1 MEQFFYQCEKNGC
14 FLEQY
19 VYHIGSYHY
28 NWHRELELMTVLRG
42 ELEVCIDGASHLL
55 RDSDVILI
63 GSNKGHA
70 TLARQPESVA
80 MVLHIAPD
88 LFREYYGDM
97 DALQFTC
104 CSEGGRKNERPF
116 VLLRAHLASLML
128 SAQGQGA
135 EEKLRFES
143 ALYALLHTL
152 SLYFPPERLSTGKA
166 MLLRNTFDAVEKI
179 VQYIDANYMQ
189 KITLNDLAQVSKY
202 NRNYI
207 SQFFKSNLGVNF
219 HDYLTRIRLREATLA
234 LGQTDQSVSE
244 IALSHGFSDLKSF
257 NTVFRARFSKTPTE
271 YRRQLNETVTKY
283 DPRFKRDFL
292 PRADEAMNQILLQY
306 VLDRRVFSRPPPVW
320 RRSCGSCH
328 NSFFFHPAFLNIS
341 PMENIQTPSGI
352 SVCRGSRNFP
362 LHGRKS
368 SGWGGNFFMHGY
380 ATRPKS
386 YGFPA
391 LLCTLCTINCGTFG

>member
-42 ELEVCIDGASHLL
+42 GLEVCIDGVSHLL

-257 NTVFRARFSKTPTE
+257 NTVFRARFSKTPT
-271 YRRQLNETVTKY
+271 
-283 DPRFKRDFL
+283 
-292 PRADEAMNQILLQY
+292 
-306 VLDRRVFSRPPPVW
+306 
-320 RRSCGSCH
+320 
-328 NSFFFHPAFLNIS
+328 
-341 PMENIQTPSGI
+341 
-352 SVCRGSRNFP
+352 
-362 LHGRKS
+362 
-368 SGWGGNFFMHGY
+368 
-380 ATRPKS
+380 
-386 YGFPA
+386 
-391 LLCTLCTINCGTFG
+391 

>member
-63 GSNKGHA
+63 GSNKAHA

-128 SAQGQGA
+128 SAQGPSA

-306 VLDRRVFSRPPPVW
+306 VLDPGQPAEQPPAGADTPLQRVAETSLRLKELTQ
-320 RRSCGSCH
+320 G
-328 NSFFFHPAFLNIS
+328 LQ
-341 PMENIQTPSGI
+341 QTAAGLEKILWELSQ
-352 SVCRGSRNFP
+352 
-362 LHGRKS
+362 
-368 SGWGGNFFMHGY
+368 
-380 ATRPKS
+380 
-386 YGFPA
+386 
-391 LLCTLCTINCGTFG
+391 

>member
-1 MEQFFYQCEKNGC
+1 
-14 FLEQY
+14 
-19 VYHIGSYHY
+19 
-28 NWHRELELMTVLRG
+28 
-42 ELEVCIDGASHLL
+42 
-55 RDSDVILI
+55 
-63 GSNKGHA
+63 
-70 TLARQPESVA
+70 
-80 MVLHIAPD
+80 
-88 LFREYYGDM
+88 
-97 DALQFTC
+97 
-104 CSEGGRKNERPF
+104 
-116 VLLRAHLASLML
+116 
-128 SAQGQGA
+128 
-135 EEKLRFES
+135 
-143 ALYALLHTL
+143 
-152 SLYFPPERLSTGKA
+152 

-306 VLDRRVFSRPPPVW
+306 VLDPGQPARAAACRRRYAPAARRRNVAPAQRADAGSSADRRRSGEDPVGAVTIVFS
-320 RRSCGSCH
+320 
-328 NSFFFHPAFLNIS
+328 
-341 PMENIQTPSGI
+341 
-352 SVCRGSRNFP
+352 
-362 LHGRKS
+362 S
-368 SGWGGNFFMHGY
+368 SLPF
-380 ATRPKS
+380 
-386 YGFPA
+386 
-391 LLCTLCTINCGTFG
+391 

>member
-1 MEQFFYQCEKNGC
+1 MRAKKKRNRLVGALMTLLGAVCALILCAVFYGTMVYQLAGENGESAPAAAGTLALNAGTPVDESRESVRMGGKTC
-14 FLEQY
+14 DVLTRTYQLEDGTQAQAVTASPAAY
-19 VYHIGSYHY
+19 IERLKAEDWQAQLITGFAIGSLDAVYA
-28 NWHRELELMTVLRG
+28 VSG
-42 ELEVCIDGASHLL
+42 EKAMLCARSGDRVYM
-55 RDSDVILI
+55 IL
-63 GSNKGHA
+63 
-70 TLARQPESVA
+70 
-80 MVLHIAPD
+80 
-88 LFREYYGDM
+88 
-97 DALQFTC
+97 
-104 CSEGGRKNERPF
+104 
-116 VLLRAHLASLML
+116 
-128 SAQGQGA
+128 AQA
-135 EEKLRFES
+135 DES

-234 LGQTDQSVSE
+234 LSQTNQSVSE

-306 VLDRRVFSRPPPVW
+306 MLDPGQPAEPPPAGADTPLQRVAETSL
-320 RRSCGSCH
+320 RLKELTQGL
-328 NSFFFHPAFLNIS
+328 P
-341 PMENIQTPSGI
+341 QTAAGLEKILWELSQ
-352 SVCRGSRNFP
+352 
-362 LHGRKS
+362 
-368 SGWGGNFFMHGY
+368 
-380 ATRPKS
+380 
-386 YGFPA
+386 
-391 LLCTLCTINCGTFG
+391 

>member
-1 MEQFFYQCEKNGC
+1 
-14 FLEQY
+14 
-19 VYHIGSYHY
+19 
-28 NWHRELELMTVLRG
+28 
-42 ELEVCIDGASHLL
+42 
-55 RDSDVILI
+55 
-63 GSNKGHA
+63 
-70 TLARQPESVA
+70 
-80 MVLHIAPD
+80 
-88 LFREYYGDM
+88 
-97 DALQFTC
+97 
-104 CSEGGRKNERPF
+104 
-116 VLLRAHLASLML
+116 
-128 SAQGQGA
+128 
-135 EEKLRFES
+135 
-143 ALYALLHTL
+143 
-152 SLYFPPERLSTGKA
+152 

-306 VLDRRVFSRPPPVW
+306 VLDPGQPAEQPPAGADTPLQRVAETSLRLKELTQ
-320 RRSCGSCH
+320 G
-328 NSFFFHPAFLNIS
+328 LQ
-341 PMENIQTPSGI
+341 QTAAGLEKILWELSQ
-352 SVCRGSRNFP
+352 
-362 LHGRKS
+362 
-368 SGWGGNFFMHGY
+368 
-380 ATRPKS
+380 
-386 YGFPA
+386 
-391 LLCTLCTINCGTFG
+391 

>member
-70 TLARQPESVA
+70 TLARQPQSVA

-88 LFREYYGDM
+88 LFREDYGDM

-128 SAQGQGA
+128 SAQGQGT

-143 ALYALLHTL
+143 
-152 SLYFPPERLSTGKA
+152 
-166 MLLRNTFDAVEKI
+166 
-179 VQYIDANYMQ
+179 
-189 KITLNDLAQVSKY
+189 
-202 NRNYI
+202 
-207 SQFFKSNLGVNF
+207 
-219 HDYLTRIRLREATLA
+219 
-234 LGQTDQSVSE
+234 
-244 IALSHGFSDLKSF
+244 ALSHGFSDLKSF

-306 VLDRRVFSRPPPVW
+306 MLDPGQPAEQPPAGADTPLQRVAETSLRLKELTQGLP
-320 RRSCGSCH
+320 
-328 NSFFFHPAFLNIS
+328 
-341 PMENIQTPSGI
+341 QTAAGLEKILWELSQ
-352 SVCRGSRNFP
+352 
-362 LHGRKS
+362 
-368 SGWGGNFFMHGY
+368 
-380 ATRPKS
+380 
-386 YGFPA
+386 
-391 LLCTLCTINCGTFG
+391 

>member
-1 MEQFFYQCEKNGC
+1 
-14 FLEQY
+14 
-19 VYHIGSYHY
+19 
-28 NWHRELELMTVLRG
+28 MTVLRG

-97 DALQFTC
+97 NALQFTC

-128 SAQGQGA
+128 SAQVLGA

-143 ALYALLHTL
+143 ARYARLHTL

-234 LGQTDQSVSE
+234 LGQTDQSVG
-244 IALSHGFSDLKSF
+244 IAAGQTEHHAQ
-257 NTVFRARFSKTPTE
+257 RAAE
-271 YRRQLNETVTKY
+271 EGL
-283 DPRFKRDFL
+283 
-292 PRADEAMNQILLQY
+292 RADHDERAEDKAARGRGAGLCAELLRADGHDERAEHEADDLRADILHLSGAVEAERACDIAQEARDAEAH
-306 VLDRRVFSRPPPVW
+306 VGRVSEMRQQDSGQTDDRAGHNDPPTDL
-320 RRSCGSCH
+320 
-328 NSFFFHPAFLNIS
+328 FL
-341 PMENIQTPSGI
+341 
-352 SVCRGSRNFP
+352 
-362 LHGRKS
+362 H
-368 SGWGGNFFMHGY
+368 
-380 ATRPKS
+380 
-386 YGFPA
+386 
-391 LLCTLCTINCGTFG
+391 CGTPLVIFLEE